1 MNIKVSRLALI
12 KAIETRLGELNAIT
26 QSNKKITAQNEKATK
41 EYEKAIIASVRSG
54 KSSVLTVCNNRW
66 DMVGTAD
73 MRIALEAKLI
83 ARPVD
88 IDTVH
93 EDNYAKGQLEASL
106 KMLKL
111 STQDDVPASASKNIM
126 NYL

>member
-12 KAIETRLGELNAIT
+12 KAIETRLGELNAIKE
-26 QSNKKITAQNEKATK
+26 SNKKITAQNEKATK

-54 KSSVLTVCNNRW
+54 KSSLMHITTNRW
-66 DMVGTAD
+66 DLAGTAD
-73 MRIALEAKLI
+73 MRVVLEAKLI

-93 EDNYAKGQLEASL
+93 EDNYAKNQLEASL

>member
-12 KAIETRLGELNAIT
+12 KAIETRLDELNVVA
-26 QSNKKITAQNEKATK
+26 QRNKKITAQNEKANK

-54 KSSVLTVCNNRW
+54 KSSVMTVSQNRW
-66 DMVGTAD
+66 DLVGTAD
-73 MRIALEAKLI
+73 LRIALEAKLI
-83 ARPVD
+83 TRPID

-93 EDNYAKGQLEASL
+93 EDNYGKGQLEASL

>member
-41 EYEKAIIASVRSG
+41 EYEKAIVASVRSG
-54 KSSVLTVCNNRW
+54 KSSLISICHNRW
-66 DMVGTAD
+66 DMVGTVD
-73 MRIALEAKLI
+73 LRMALEAKLL

-88 IDTVH
+88 IETVR
-93 EDNYAKGQLEASL
+93 EDEYAKTQLEANL

>member
-1 MNIKVSRLALI
+1 MNIKVSRHALI
-12 KAIETRLGELNAIT
+12 KAIETRLSELNAIT
-26 QSNKKITAQNEKATK
+26 QSNAKITAQNEKATK

-66 DMVGTAD
+66 DMVGTAE

-83 ARPVD
+83 AKPVD
-88 IDTVH
+88 IDTVY
-93 EDNYAKGQLEASL
+93 EDNYAKNQLEASL
-106 KMLKL
+106 KMLNL